1 MWRWKN
7 EKARVVDEEIQIKP
21 QKRDFESMMGFRC
34 SVSSGGRKES
44 GSGLEKVLQV
54 RRQSDES

>member
-1 MWRWKN
+1 M
-7 EKARVVDEEIQIKP
+7 VDEEIQIKP